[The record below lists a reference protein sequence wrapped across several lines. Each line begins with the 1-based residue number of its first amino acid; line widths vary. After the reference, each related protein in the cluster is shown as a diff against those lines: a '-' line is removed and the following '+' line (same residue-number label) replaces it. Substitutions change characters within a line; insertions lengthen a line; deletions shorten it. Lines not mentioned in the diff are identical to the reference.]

1 MENNPVITNAEW
13 IILRI
18 LLNKSPLGSRDIL
31 ASVQK
36 SNQWS
41 SATVKTFLARLVLK
55 KAISYHKDKNAFL
68 YYPLVTEMMYV
79 RNETK
84 SFFAKI
90 YGGTITY
97 ESNHFQ
103 FFGSDSLAFVIN
115 LANALEANYSRI
127 SADFAYQQTQKQMV
141 YIHSSL
147 KVMHSALGYENGPDW
162 MTAGW
167 FWEILH
173 VAPEA
178 TFKNFPPETS
188 VSHVF
193 TQLIMHYLNPYAPFW
208 LVQGMAVYES
218 GWLTH
223 ERIKEAMV
231 LKKDQLD
238 TYLVLRIPTEYQA
251 FYQQN
256 GYEIACTVILFIEN
270 KYGKDRLLAFLK
282 SPESLRNIFGCSETL
297 FWTSWVEFVRRTY
310 FDEMM

>member
-103 FFGSDSLAFVIN
+103 FFGSDCLAFVIN

-162 MTAGW
+162 MTAG
-167 FWEILH
+167 
-173 VAPEA
+173 
-178 TFKNFPPETS
+178 
-188 VSHVF
+188 
-193 TQLIMHYLNPYAPFW
+193 
-208 LVQGMAVYES
+208 
-218 GWLTH
+218 
-223 ERIKEAMV
+223 
-231 LKKDQLD
+231 
-238 TYLVLRIPTEYQA
+238 
-251 FYQQN
+251 
-256 GYEIACTVILFIEN
+256 
-270 KYGKDRLLAFLK
+270 
-282 SPESLRNIFGCSETL
+282 
-297 FWTSWVEFVRRTY
+297 
-310 FDEMM
+310 